1 MSKIKALSVDEITTC
16 CDPEQFSFETTD
28 ELENLDKII
37 GQERALK
44 SIRFGIGVKNDGY
57 NLYVLGPPG
66 IGKSTAIN
74 QYLQEKAKENST
86 PSDWCYVNNFQDESS
101 PILLKLPSGFGR
113 ILKEG
118 MSQLIEDLQSAIP
131 TAFDSDEYKSRAQL
145 IEAKLQKKEQEAFR
159 ALGKEATKH
168 HLKVLQTPE
177 QFSFIPLK
185 DDTEMS
191 PQDFEQLP
199 EDERAV
205 FEKAIAALQK
215 TLQNLL
221 QKEIPKWRKT
231 ARESFRKLNHQIT
244 KETVALPIE
253 SLSDKLS
260 ELPDAL
266 EYLKAVKSNIIATA
280 HDFIETVAQAQIPTM
295 DTQQPLHRFA
305 VNLIL
310 DHAKTDGMPVIYEEH
325 PSYGNLIGR
334 IEHNAFM
341 GAMVT
346 NFTLIKPGALHKANG
361 GYLLLDA
368 RKLLMQPYAW
378 EGLKQ
383 ALYSR
388 EVRIQA
394 LEQVLSLGSAVTLEP
409 QTMPLDV
416 KVVLLGD
423 RNLYY
428 RLHTYDPD
436 FAELFK
442 VPADFE
448 ESLDRNPGND
458 QLYARLIA
466 TIVREQNLRPFD
478 KFAVAAIIH
487 QSMRM
492 TANTE
497 KLSTHMRSIA
507 DLVIEASYWADQ
519 AGRIAATDVDVKNAV
534 AQQIERVDRVRDQLT
549 DNILRDAV
557 LIDTTE
563 SVIGQ
568 INALAVYQMGNYRF
582 GKPTRITA
590 TTRLGDGKLV
600 DIARETKMGGPTH
613 TKGIFILNSFI
624 GARYGQNQALAFH
637 ASIAFEQSY
646 GGIDGDSASL
656 AELCT
661 LLSSLASVPIKQ
673 SLAMTG
679 SVNQFGQAQV
689 IGGVNEKVEG
699 FYDICNARMLTG
711 DQGVIIPRNNVKNLV
726 LRHDIIDAIQAN
738 KFHIYPVQTI
748 DEAIELLTDVPAGK
762 MNARGQYPI
771 KSVNGKVQ
779 RRLKK
784 FADLRN
790 NKSAKS
796 KVKTKPKKS
805 DTLSDS
811 DDTLL

>member
-1 MSKIKALSVDEITTC
+1 MNKIKALSVDEITPC
-16 CDPEQFSFETTD
+16 CDPEQFPFETTD
-28 ELENLDKII
+28 ELDNLDKII

-66 IGKSTAIN
+66 VGKFTAIN

-86 PSDWCYVNNFQDESS
+86 PSDWCYVNNFQDESK
-101 PILLKLPSGFGR
+101 PILLKLPSGFGG

-131 TAFDSDEYKSRAQL
+131 TAFDNDEYKSRAQL

-159 ALGKEATKH
+159 TLGKEATKH

-199 EDERAV
+199 EDERAI
-205 FEKAIAALQK
+205 FEKAIVALQK

-221 QKEIPKWRKT
+221 QKEIPKWRKA

-253 SLSDKLS
+253 SLNDKLS

-280 HDFIETVAQAQIPTM
+280 RDFIEPEAQSQMPSM
-295 DTQQPLHRFA
+295 DTKPLRRFA

-310 DHAKTDGMPVIYEEH
+310 DHAETDGMPVVYEEH

-334 IEHNAFM
+334 VEHNAFM
-341 GAMVT
+341 GALVT
-346 NFTLIKPGALHKANG
+346 DFTLIKPGALHKANG

-394 LEQVLSLGSAVTLEP
+394 LEQVLSMGSAVTLEP

-416 KVVLLGD
+416 KIILLGD

-428 RLHTYDPD
+428 RLHNYDPD

-448 ESLDRNPGND
+448 ESLDRNPEND

-478 KFAVAAIIH
+478 KYAVAAIIH

-492 TANTE
+492 TADID
-497 KLSTHMRSIA
+497 KLSTHMRSIS
-507 DLVIEASYWADQ
+507 DLIIEASYWADQ
-519 AGRIAATDVDVKNAV
+519 AGRIAVTDADVKNAV
-534 AQQIERVDRVRDQLT
+534 VQQIERVDRVRDQLT
-549 DNILRDAV
+549 DNILQNAV

-563 SVIGQ
+563 SVVGQ

-613 TKGIFILNSFI
+613 TKGIFILSSFI
-624 GARYGQNQALAFH
+624 GAQYGQNHALAFH

-661 LLSSLASVPIKQ
+661 LLSSLGSIPIKQ

-689 IGGVNEKVEG
+689 IGGVNEKIEG
-699 FYDICNARMLTG
+699 FYDICNARILTG
-711 DQGVIIPRNNVKNLV
+711 EQGVIIPRNNVKNLV
-726 LRHDIIDAIQAN
+726 LRHDIIDAVRSG

-748 DEAIELLTDVPAGK
+748 DEAIELLTGIPAGK
-762 MNARGQYPI
+762 VNARGQYPL

-790 NKSAKS
+790 NKPA
-796 KVKTKPKKS
+796 KTKAKTKKS
-805 DTLSDS
+805 NTQNKN
-811 DDTLL
+811 DDKPV